1 MMIHTRVC
9 ERNGAPMSNDARE
22 NAEILWQLHSIGQ
35 KLDKNY
41 KLNHFTVTDRST
53 ICERYVI
60 EFNHRNKNNGIDS
73 SQ

>member
-1 MMIHTRVC
+1 
-9 ERNGAPMSNDARE
+9 MSNDARE
-22 NAEILWQLHSIGQ
+22 NAEILWQLHSIGE

-41 KLNHFTVTDRST
+41 KLSHFTIADRST

-60 EFNHRNKNNGIDS
+60 EFNHRNKKDEIDS